1 MYKNEDIYNLW
12 NENKKD
18 ISKNNSLIKFQQFQ
32 IIFMKIGINIGFEQ
46 DGKGK
51 DFLRPVLVYKKF
63 NNKIFLGIP
72 LTSKENNDKFHFEF
86 EYKKGVKSYAIL
98 SQIKLFDIRRAKYY
112 DGKISK
118 ENFTKLQEKMLDLIV
133 TPLNKEGECTEAICK
148 SIISKEKSNVNILVT
163 GSNGQLG
170 GEIKELSKD
179 YNYNFF
185 FTTRDDIDITNKES
199 IREFCQKNSIN
210 VIINCAAYT
219 AVDKAES
226 DEINADLVNR
236 KAVKKL
242 SIISK
247 ELGIKLIHISTD
259 YVFDGKSFKPY
270 CEEYKTNPQSI
281 YGKTKLDGENEMIKI
296 NPKNS
301 IIIRTSRVY
310 SSFGNNFVKTM
321 LRLGKE
327 KESLGV
333 IFDQVGTPT
342 YAKDLAKVILDI
354 LPKIENKKVEIYNY
368 SNEGVLSWYDFAKEI
383 MKMAKLNCKII
394 PIETHQYPTPAKRP
408 HYCLLN
414 KSKIKS
420 TFNIE
425 IPYWKD
431 SLDKCLTQMGERRWD
446 LKKIKLNF

>member
-170 GEIKELSKD
+170 SEIKELSKD

-185 FTTRDDIDITNKES
+185 FTTRDDIDITNKEN

-301 IIIRTSRVY
+301 IIIRTSWVY
-310 SSFGNNFVKTM
+310 SYYGANFVKTM

-342 YAKDLAKVILDI
+342 YAKDLAKIILEI
-354 LPKIENKKVEIYNY
+354 LPKIKNEKVQIYNY

-383 MKMAKLNCKII
+383 MKMAKLNCKIN

-408 HYCLLN
+408 YYSLLN

-420 TFNIE
+420 AFNIE

-431 SLDKCLTQMGERRWD
+431 SLDRCLIQMGERR
-446 LKKIKLNF
+446 